1 MARAT
6 TTTSKTADAA
16 LAREISTLRLGESVF
31 VTVAPD
37 VHLVNNES
45 RGRFE
50 PGARTPQTVTPTLL
64 RRLRDGDLTLA

>member
-1 MARAT
+1 MART
-6 TTTSKTADAA
+6 PSKTLDAA
-16 LAREISTLRLGESVF
+16 VAREISDLRLGELVF
-31 VTVAPD
+31 VVVAPD

-50 PGARTPQTVTPTLL
+50 AGVRTPQTVTPTLL